1 MSRRI
6 IIAVALLWLGALALR
21 ADDSIEVQRPLS
33 IMFMTD
39 VGHASVLDS
48 YLTPI
53 TYDGVD
59 LRLSFDAMRA
69 CGNHNNWARQLNVAV
84 QYDNVENNVGNNT
97 MHNLAAQAR
106 WGMMRRWD
114 DVTPAHLRFLVGPMA
129 QLRGGAIYNP
139 ANSNNVVS
147 IKGHASVGVTGM
159 AVYNTHLAH
168 RPLTLSYQLTMP
180 VLGLFISPEYDESF
194 YEIYLR
200 DYRNITYVGGWGNRF
215 DMENLLA
222 ADLRLGGTI
231 LRLGYR
237 CCIERSWVSNINTH
251 ITTHSLVIGVGAE
264 LFTRRLSSSSS
275 PACVS
280 PLYHSDL

>member
-114 DVTPAHLRFLVGPMA
+114 DVTPAHLRFMVGPMA
-129 QLRGGAIYNP
+129 QLRGGRP
-139 ANSNNVVS
+139 R
-147 IKGHASVGVTGM
+147 HDPTTTGP
-159 AVYNTHLAH
+159 VHHQRRH
-168 RPLTLSYQLTMP
+168 RRRHTYHELCRQVRPY
-180 VLGLFISPEYDESF
+180 VLP
-194 YEIYLR
+194 
-200 DYRNITYVGGWGNRF
+200 
-215 DMENLLA
+215 
-222 ADLRLGGTI
+222 
-231 LRLGYR
+231 
-237 CCIERSWVSNINTH
+237 
-251 ITTHSLVIGVGAE
+251 
-264 LFTRRLSSSSS
+264 
-275 PACVS
+275 
-280 PLYHSDL
+280 